1 MQPDITSLLLRERE
15 AWRRKAYKQN
25 ETMNEKKTIDQL
37 RYRIKRYHEMGN
49 GPMCQTLNNELRQLL
64 AASK

>member
-1 MQPDITSLLLRERE
+1 MRHSGARQ
-15 AWRRKAYKQN
+15 KKVN
-25 ETMNEKKTIDQL
+25 KMNMNEKKTIDQL

-49 GPMCQTLNNELRQLL
+49 GPMCQDLNIELRQLL

>member
-1 MQPDITSLLLRERE
+1 M
-15 AWRRKAYKQN
+15 N
-25 ETMNEKKTIDQL
+25 MNEKKTIDQL

-49 GPMCQTLNNELRQLL
+49 GPMCQDLNIELRQLL